1 MVPSIGHSM
10 RWLCAGH
17 ILDDQDLVETLQQ
30 SKGKNQEI
38 YTRVQQSEV
47 TEKSINS
54 ARKKYLPVR
63 VFFFVILVQI
73 SEMMT
78 FNEFYIFL

>member
-1 MVPSIGHSM
+1 M
-10 RWLCAGH
+10 
-17 ILDDQDLVETLQQ
+17 ETLQQ

-38 YTRVQQSEV
+38 YTRVQQSEG

-63 VFFFVILVQI
+63 VFFFVSRMQI
-73 SEMMT
+73 SEIMT
-78 FNEFYIFL
+78 FSEFYSFLSVLMTSVKK